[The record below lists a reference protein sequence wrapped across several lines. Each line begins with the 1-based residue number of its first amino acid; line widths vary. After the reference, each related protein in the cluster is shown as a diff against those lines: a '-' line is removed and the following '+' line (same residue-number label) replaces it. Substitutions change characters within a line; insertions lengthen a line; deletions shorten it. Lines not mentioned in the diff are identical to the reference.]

1 MINKFGIT
9 LFICLSSILFS
20 FSQTKKSVSTKKT
33 AENISI
39 DAELN
44 EESWKNA
51 EIATDFVSL
60 EPKNGTPIPE

>member
-1 MINKFGIT
+1 MINRFSIT
-9 LFICLSSILFS
+9 ILFCLASFLYS

-33 AENISI
+33 TETISI

-44 EESWKNA
+44 EASWKDA

-60 EPKNGTPIPE
+60 EPKNGTPIP